1 MILSNANPAS
11 GSAWLTSLVRLRS
24 IFLRLSAERLLPPHP
39 CSFDQQPQTRLE
51 RAERVKK
58 RNVFAKYGEK
68 ARAVLDALLD
78 KYADSGLKS
87 VESLDILRV
96 DPLTAFGTP
105 VEIIRMFGDRAAYLA
120 AIRDLETALYEKAA

>member
-1 MILSNANPAS
+1 
-11 GSAWLTSLVRLRS
+11 
-24 IFLRLSAERLLPPHP
+24 
-39 CSFDQQPQTRLE
+39 
-51 RAERVKK
+51 VKK

-68 ARAVLDALLD
+68 VRAVLDALLE

-105 VEIIRMFGDRAAYLA
+105 IEIINMFGDKAAYLA
-120 AIRDLETALYEKAA
+120 AIRDLENALYEKAA